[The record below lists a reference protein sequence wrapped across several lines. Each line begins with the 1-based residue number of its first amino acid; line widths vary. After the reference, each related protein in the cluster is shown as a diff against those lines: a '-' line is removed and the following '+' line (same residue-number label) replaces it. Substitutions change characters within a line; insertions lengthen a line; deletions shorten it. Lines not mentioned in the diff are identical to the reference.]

1 MKFEN
6 FQEAYLHNMKNVY
19 LTPEFIN
26 EPRGNKSKEV
36 LNLSFV
42 IENPIERVCYLP
54 SRKTN
59 IVFNFAEA
67 LWYLSGK
74 NDLDFIEYYA
84 SNMRK
89 YSMDGKCLTG
99 TAYGKKIFQYGDKK
113 INQWN
118 RLLDVFKEDR
128 DSKRG
133 FIGIFDPN
141 EILTLEN
148 IDVSCT
154 IGLQFFIRN
163 SKLFVIWIGLKMQT
177 YRFRLH
183 MSILSKIFHLL
194 SLKNVSPNIRIT
206 IGEKNGIKPHS

>member
-1 MKFEN
+1 
-6 FQEAYLHNMKNVY
+6 MKNVY

-118 RLLDVFKEDR
+118 RLLDVF
-128 DSKRG
+128 
-133 FIGIFDPN
+133 
-141 EILTLEN
+141 
-148 IDVSCT
+148 
-154 IGLQFFIRN
+154 
-163 SKLFVIWIGLKMQT
+163 
-177 YRFRLH
+177 
-183 MSILSKIFHLL
+183 
-194 SLKNVSPNIRIT
+194 
-206 IGEKNGIKPHS
+206 

>member
-154 IGLQFFIRN
+154 TLCGSISIRSN
-163 SKLFVIWIGLKMQT
+163 
-177 YRFRLH
+177 Y
-183 MSILSKIFHLL
+183 
-194 SLKNVSPNIRIT
+194 SLYESFYVYGGKDKGVVRGKCT
-206 IGEKNGIKPHS
+206 KKWYE

>member
-163 SKLFVIWIGLKMQT
+163 SKLT
-177 YRFRLH
+177 CCAR
-183 MSILSKIFHLL
+183 
-194 SLKNVSPNIRIT
+194 
-206 IGEKNGIKPHS
+206 

>member
-128 DSKRG
+128 DSKEVLLV
-133 FIGIFDPN
+133 F
-141 EILTLEN
+141 L
-148 IDVSCT
+148 
-154 IGLQFFIRN
+154 IRM
-163 SKLFVIWIGLKMQT
+163 KF
-177 YRFRLH
+177 
-183 MSILSKIFHLL
+183 
-194 SLKNVSPNIRIT
+194 
-206 IGEKNGIKPHS
+206 